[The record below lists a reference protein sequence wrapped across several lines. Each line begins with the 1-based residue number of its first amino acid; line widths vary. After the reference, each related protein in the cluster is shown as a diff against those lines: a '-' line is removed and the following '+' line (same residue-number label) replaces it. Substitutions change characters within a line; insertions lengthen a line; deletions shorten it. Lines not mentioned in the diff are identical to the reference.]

1 MERDGEILLE
11 GAFLAERARSAGLAI
26 VDVACVPARE
36 IWARATF
43 APDATASDLVRILPE
58 RELAEI
64 AGYPF
69 HRGVLV
75 RARRPEA
82 ISPEQALDA
91 GLVAALKA
99 TASPKDPGILPA
111 RSRVL
116 VLPELVDP
124 ENLGACFRNAAALG
138 CGAVLIGPKVPD
150 PFSRRVLRV
159 SMGASLSLP
168 WARLS
173 DDPQETFSALRA
185 RGFRTVACVLDR
197 QAIDLRR
204 YEAPERLA
212 LVLGNEASGLSAPWL
227 DPCDDRLTLPM
238 YGDTDSLNLATAAA
252 LFLYAL
258 SGRQ

>member
-36 IWARATF
+36 VWARATF
-43 APDATASDLVRILPE
+43 AQDATASDLVRILPE

-82 ISPEQALDA
+82 ISPGQALDA
-91 GLVAALKA
+91 
-99 TASPKDPGILPA
+99 GILPA

-124 ENLGACFRNAAALG
+124 ENLGSCFRNAAALG

-159 SMGASLSLP
+159 SMGASLSFP

-185 RGFRTVACVLDR
+185 RGFRTAACVLDR

-227 DPCDDRLTLPM
+227 EPCDDRLTLPM

>member
-1 MERDGEILLE
+1 
-11 GAFLAERARSAGLAI
+11 
-26 VDVACVPARE
+26 
-36 IWARATF
+36 
-43 APDATASDLVRILPE
+43 
-58 RELAEI
+58 
-64 AGYPF
+64 
-69 HRGVLV
+69 
-75 RARRPEA
+75 
-82 ISPEQALDA
+82 
-91 GLVAALKA
+91 
-99 TASPKDPGILPA
+99 
-111 RSRVL
+111 
-116 VLPELVDP
+116 
-124 ENLGACFRNAAALG
+124 ACFRNAAALG

-173 DDPQETFSALRA
+173 DDPQETFSVLRA
-185 RGFRTVACVLDR
+185 RGFRTAACVLDR

-212 LVLGNEASGLSAPWL
+212 LVLGNEALGLSAPWL
-227 DPCDDRLTLPM
+227 EPCDDRLTLPM